1 MGEVLYKILEEL
13 EYEILTNKEIG
24 RKQCEGMARAMNII
38 RSHIDDVSNINV
50 SNVAA
55 INREME
61 DYLFEKY
68 CIEGFD
74 EELDKIFKKYLDL
87 CKDTTII
94 INDGWIDCKKSMPT
108 KDMDKKPVW
117 IVYGSPMN
125 FSVEFA
131 YCDWTLSEDE
141 YGNDDSYTQFYIPQ
155 APCLYYPSLN
165 LVHYWKPVNIPK
177 FKKE

>member
-1 MGEVLYKILEEL
+1 MNALEKILEEIGGMRDIM
-13 EYEILTNKEIG
+13 ESTVATNCFGKD
-24 RKQCEGMARAMNII
+24 CEHNDCTICVCERAMEII
-38 RSHIDDVSNINV
+38 RSHMDEVQNDD
-50 SNVAA
+50 
-55 INREME
+55 
-61 DYLFEKY
+61 
-68 CIEGFD
+68 
-74 EELDKIFKKYLDL
+74 
-87 CKDTTII
+87 
-94 INDGWIDCKKSMPT
+94 WIDCKKSMPT

-125 FSVEFA
+125 LSVEFA